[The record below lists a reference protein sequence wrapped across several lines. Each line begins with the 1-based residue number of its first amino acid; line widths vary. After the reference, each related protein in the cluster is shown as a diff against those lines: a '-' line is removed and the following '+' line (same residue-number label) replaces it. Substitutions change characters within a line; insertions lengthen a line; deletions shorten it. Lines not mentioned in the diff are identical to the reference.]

1 MWTVS
6 SCRVGGDPPGP
17 LPSSSEHALRIV
29 ATATAAMVDT
39 TRMARN
45 LINSGIPDG
54 TDVHA
59 RIGLGFG
66 VTDPPSRAAEDLL
79 A

>member
-1 MWTVS
+1 
-6 SCRVGGDPPGP
+6 
-17 LPSSSEHALRIV
+17 LRIV

-45 LINSGIPDG
+45 LINSRIPDG